1 MSYFKAKMHQIRLR
15 LGLCPRPRCGSLQRS
30 PRPPSCIKGAILLRG
45 REGRGRGKGV
55 GWRGRGEE
63 KEEGEGKG
71 RREGVA
77 QGPAHARAGSGYFP
91 SLSRSHHF

>member
-1 MSYFKAKMHQIRLR
+1 M
-15 LGLCPRPRCGSLQRS
+15 
-30 PRPPSCIKGAILLRG
+30 
-45 REGRGRGKGV
+45 

-77 QGPAHARAGSGYFP
+77 QGPAHARAGSGDKCHNLRAYGGP
-91 SLSRSHHF
+91 AASY